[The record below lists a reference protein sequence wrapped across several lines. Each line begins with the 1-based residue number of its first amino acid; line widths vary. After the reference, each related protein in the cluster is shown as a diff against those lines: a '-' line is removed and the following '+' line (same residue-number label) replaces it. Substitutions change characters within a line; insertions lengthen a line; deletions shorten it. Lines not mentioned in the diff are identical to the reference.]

1 MSADNLSMKSVDYI
15 EFQQR
20 AESSARFAYRTFNHC
35 SDAQAARTSL
45 VTQMR
50 QAELLLAVSLSKSD
64 NDCKEGADTMPNL
77 NDYHAYKSTQ
87 GGSGGS
93 SGGSNGPN
101 GGGWIVIV
109 IVALLLIYFVFS
121 GASWD
126 AIDSLLGLGFLAY
139 LFFNWMCR

>member
-1 MSADNLSMKSVDYI
+1 
-15 EFQQR
+15 
-20 AESSARFAYRTFNHC
+20 
-35 SDAQAARTSL
+35 
-45 VTQMR
+45 
-50 QAELLLAVSLSKSD
+50 
-64 NDCKEGADTMPNL
+64 MPNL

-93 SGGSNGPN
+93 RGGNNGPN